1 MHATL
6 SGPESLGKLTKLREE
21 YERQL
26 AGTEVQLSLVAGRQ
40 AEEAKAILKLVDRCK
55 QGMDEVE
62 GMRSGLSAKL
72 EEAVTAVP
80 NYSLLRKVFVTR
92 RNLGKTLVDLD
103 SIVAVPTEMKRI
115 EELLD
120 MDDGG
125 NLDAKDHTLPDV
137 HKSLM
142 QLERRSFFSS
152 SLPPSHP
159 FLLLLNSRP
168 ESGAARAEIIHSYHN
183 PLRFLSSHGVSAF

>member
-1 MHATL
+1 M
-6 SGPESLGKLTKLREE
+6 SGPEALGKLTKLREE

-26 AGTEVQLSLVAGRQ
+26 AGAEVQLSLVAGRQ

-62 GMRSGLSAKL
+62 GMRLGLSANL
-72 EEAVTAVP
+72 EEAVAAVP
-80 NYSLLRKVFVTR
+80 NYPLLRKVFITR

-125 NLDAKDHTLPDV
+125 NLDAKDHALPDV

-142 QLERRSFFSS
+142 QLERRSHSLHLLRMSS
-152 SLPPSHP
+152 VVWSPHLVFPRCLGACRLR
-159 FLLLLNSRP
+159 LL
-168 ESGAARAEIIHSYHN
+168 HK
-183 PLRFLSSHGVSAF
+183 V